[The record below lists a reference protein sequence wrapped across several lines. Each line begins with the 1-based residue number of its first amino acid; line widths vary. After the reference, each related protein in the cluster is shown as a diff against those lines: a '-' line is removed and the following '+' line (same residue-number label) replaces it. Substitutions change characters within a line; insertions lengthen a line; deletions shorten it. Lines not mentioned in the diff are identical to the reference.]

1 LVNISSTALHA
12 PVTSDVKGSES
23 ALRALTL
30 TRRAEAVGT
39 GIEIST
45 GEVARFA
52 GVAVYFLPQ
61 VAGSEIES
69 TESELTQMSY
79 EVIAEPLSAGLLNR
93 TVIESRPS
101 EDQLVRF
108 CATMVGAAG
117 SLATEAVAVA
127 TMLAKDSEL
136 ASTNALTFITFLS
149 SVILLKSY
157 LLVVY
162 QQQTCFKM
170 LTDRAIPARP
180 LGL

>member
-1 LVNISSTALHA
+1 
-12 PVTSDVKGSES
+12 
-23 ALRALTL
+23 
-30 TRRAEAVGT
+30 
-39 GIEIST
+39 
-45 GEVARFA
+45 
-52 GVAVYFLPQ
+52 
-61 VAGSEIES
+61 
-69 TESELTQMSY
+69 
-79 EVIAEPLSAGLLNR
+79 
-93 TVIESRPS
+93 
-101 EDQLVRF
+101 
-108 CATMVGAAG
+108 MVGAAG